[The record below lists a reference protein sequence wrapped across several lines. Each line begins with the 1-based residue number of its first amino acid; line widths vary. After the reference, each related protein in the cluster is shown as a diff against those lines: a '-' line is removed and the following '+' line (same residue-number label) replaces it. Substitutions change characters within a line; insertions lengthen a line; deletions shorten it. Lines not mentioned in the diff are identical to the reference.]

1 MLLIQTRE
9 RVDVSPARFVDR
21 RLVHSPLCKPVKV
34 MDILSNLPW
43 NVFQAMFA
51 QKTNSHRR
59 LSSALSIEQLVNP
72 SRLHFW
78 SMFSLIAPPAFS
90 GTLLGLVPII
100 IMTLAVYVLLYGPPY
115 IDTTDWVLDS
125 YKLHYMDAAV
135 DPDNY
140 AKARLIKKHG
150 GPI

>member
-1 MLLIQTRE
+1 M
-9 RVDVSPARFVDR
+9 
-21 RLVHSPLCKPVKV
+21 
-34 MDILSNLPW
+34 
-43 NVFQAMFA
+43 
-51 QKTNSHRR
+51 
-59 LSSALSIEQLVNP
+59 NP

-90 GTLLGLVPII
+90 GTVLGLVPIV

-115 IDTTDWVLDS
+115 LDTSDWVLDS

-140 AKARLIKKHG
+140 AKARWIAKVYEK
-150 GPI
+150 

>member
-1 MLLIQTRE
+1 M
-9 RVDVSPARFVDR
+9 
-21 RLVHSPLCKPVKV
+21 
-34 MDILSNLPW
+34 
-43 NVFQAMFA
+43 
-51 QKTNSHRR
+51 
-59 LSSALSIEQLVNP
+59 NP

-115 IDTTDWVLDS
+115 IDTTEWILDS
-125 YKLHYMDAAV
+125 YKLHYMDTAV

-140 AKARLIKKHG
+140 AKAR
-150 GPI
+150 